1 MEIIATYGT
10 VFLVLAVLFGLYMTW
25 GIGANDVANAMG
37 TSVGSGAITVK
48 QAIVIAAIFEF
59 AGAFLPAVPS
69 PRPSARA
76 SSIPRPSPASPELL
90 VYGMLAALLA
100 AAIWLMIAT
109 TRGWPVSTTHSIVGA
124 IVGFAIAGIGMDA
137 VKWDKIGQ
145 IAASWVVSPLIGG
158 VIALLLMLSIR
169 KLILNADNPF
179 ESAKRWGPVYVFL
192 VGWIVSLVTLFKGLK
207 HLDLHLTTPQS
218 FMAATVIGV
227 LVALV
232 GKWMISRVKV
242 DTAADKSFHFASVER
257 VFTPMMIFTACAM
270 AFAHGSN
277 DVANGIGPMAAV
289 VSIIQSGGEVAQKAS
304 TPLWISVGGWC
315 SVSSSGL
322 ATMGYRV
329 MQTIGTRI
337 TELTPTRGFCATL
350 AAASTVVLASKTGLP
365 VSTTHIAVGAVM
377 GVGLARGI
385 GALDLARDR
394 QYRHLLGRDLAGRR
408 DTWPRCSS
416 TCSGSSSVEPTPM
429 GLGRRAGTIRPE
441 SRRRPGMVRPGTTPG
456 RHHAGQSGH
465 DQPSAKVF
473 PDSSSSRSPTCEP
486 TARCRWPNPCA
497 SIRSSSPVRR
507 APASRPLCVS
517 WAAGRRR
524 AMSTW
529 L

>member
-1 MEIIATYGT
+1 MEIIAQYGT
-10 VFLVLAVLFGLYMTW
+10 VFLVLAILFGFYMTW

-37 TSVGSGAITVK
+37 TSVGSGAISIK
-48 QAIVIAAIFEF
+48 QAILIAAIFEF
-59 AGAFLPAVPS
+59 AGAFIAGGQVTSTIRKGIIDPAPI
-69 PRPSARA
+69 AG
-76 SSIPRPSPASPELL
+76 SPELM

-145 IAASWVVSPLIGG
+145 IAASWVVSPVLGG
-158 VIALLLMLSIR
+158 LIALLLMLSIR
-169 KLILNADNPF
+169 KLILDAENPF
-179 ESAKRWGPVYVFL
+179 KSAKRWGPVYIFL

-207 HLDLHLTTPQS
+207 HLDLHLTGLQS
-218 FMAATVIGV
+218 LIAATVIGIV
-227 LVALV
+227 IALI
-232 GKWMISRVKV
+232 GRLMINRVKV
-242 DTAADKSFHFASVER
+242 DEKAERTFHFASVER

-289 VSIIQSGGEVAQKAS
+289 VSIIDSGGQVAQKAAL
-304 TPLWISVGGWC
+304 PLWILALGGLGI
-315 SVSSSGL
+315 VVGL

-337 TELTPTRGFCATL
+337 TELTPTRGYCATL

-385 GALDLARDR
+385 GAVDLRVVGNIVISWLVTLPA
-394 QYRHLLGRDLAGRR
+394 GAILAALFFFLFKGIF
-408 DTWPRCSS
+408 
-416 TCSGSSSVEPTPM
+416 G
-429 GLGRRAGTIRPE
+429 
-441 SRRRPGMVRPGTTPG
+441 
-456 RHHAGQSGH
+456 
-465 DQPSAKVF
+465 
-473 PDSSSSRSPTCEP
+473 
-486 TARCRWPNPCA
+486 
-497 SIRSSSPVRR
+497 
-507 APASRPLCVS
+507 
-517 WAAGRRR
+517 
-524 AMSTW
+524 
-529 L
+529 